1 MGSFIGKHKLCP
13 NISPK
18 KTVEG
23 AVGGFIINIGLI
35 MLMGY
40 LYNLIFY
47 GSQLS
52 VSYLSLA
59 IIGGVTA
66 ILSIVGDLSFSIIK
80 RSYDVKDFGNLIPG
94 HGGMMDRFDS
104 VVIVGPFI
112 YLFIQLLPVIL

>member
-66 ILSIVGDLSFSIIK
+66 ILSIVGDFEFF
-80 RSYDVKDFGNLIPG
+80 Y
-94 HGGMMDRFDS
+94 
-104 VVIVGPFI
+104 
-112 YLFIQLLPVIL
+112 YQTQL